1 MAITRRFQAT
11 AELGTGTQ
19 LLEWDSV
26 NVVTVS
32 TTKFKTGAASFT
44 FRINDWMRKTFTD
57 TAQVRGGF
65 HLNHNGPTAG
75 DVPRLLS
82 FLNGGSV
89 VADVRWNE
97 PTNMIQIYVNAVMVA
112 EAAPGALVSVDTWFH
127 CGFDVFLDA
136 SGWVKFYV
144 DGTLIVGY
152 EGNTSGAGTVINV
165 MQIGSSTTNQFW
177 ETRSY
182 ADNVY
187 LDDSTGEVTFAIP
200 PALEF
205 LRYAVAGNGTASQF
219 TGNDADSTDN
229 YLLVDDFP
237 HDSDTTYVEAASSGL
252 RDLYDTAAFTLP
264 AGYAVAAV
272 IPFVVAR
279 KTDAGVATTLKL
291 LAKNGGDESLSAAQD
306 LGVSYALQWVRN
318 TAQPDATAWDEAS
331 VNAAEYGIE
340 SAGAYA

>member
-1 MAITRRFQAT
+1 MTITRRFQAT

-19 LLEWDSV
+19 LLEWDTV

-32 TTKFKTGAASFT
+32 TTKAKTGSASFR
-44 FRINDWMRKTFTD
+44 FRINDWMRKTFTN
-57 TAQVRGGF
+57 TAQARGGF

-82 FLNGGSV
+82 LLNGGSV
-89 VADVRWNE
+89 VADIRWNE
-97 PTNMIQIYVNAVMVA
+97 PTGMIQIYVNAVMVA
-112 EAAPGALVSVDTWFH
+112 EAAPGALTAIDTWFH

-144 DGTLIVGY
+144 DGTLLVGY
-152 EGNTSGAGTVINV
+152 EGDTSGAGTVINV
-165 MQIGSSTTNQFW
+165 MQVGSSTSLQYW
-177 ETRSY
+177 ETYAY

-187 LDDSTGEVTFAIP
+187 LDDSTGESTFAIP

-205 LRYAVAGNGTASQF
+205 LRYAASGNGTSSQF
-219 TGNDADSTDN
+219 TGSDGNSTDN

-252 RDLYDTAAFTLP
+252 RDLYDTATFTLP
-264 AGYAVAAV
+264 GGYAVAAI
-272 IPFVVAR
+272 IPFAVAR

-291 LAKNGGDESLSAAQD
+291 LAKNGGNESLSAAQD
-306 LGVSYALQWVRN
+306 LGVSYALEWARN
-318 TAQPDATAWDEAS
+318 TAQPDASAWTEAG
-331 VNAAEYGIE
+331 VNAAEYGQE
-340 SAGAYA
+340 SAGSYA